1 MSRVLSI
8 LSKAREELGDTN
20 NTRFTDSKLL
30 EHLNDGIKDFILST
44 KSLKERLYV
53 ELASNVAIYDISKY
67 ALFVERVEYMNTKID
82 TLSFKELDSIN
93 TMWQYETGNVVK
105 AITFEHQSKGA
116 FRIYPRLNTVDNN
129 IVSSSDYGILVD
141 FSLDDDIVGI
151 PSIIDVEQNLQAYL
165 VLYVIKKPNIITL
178 TTPDEELELDEL
190 YDKAFVH
197 YIKAQCLR
205 NDSDSNNRQFGNE
218 ELSAYAMYVVN
229 NNKDFALDNQVSGD
243 RIIQYKGFM

>member
-20 NTRFTDSKLL
+20 NTRFSNSKLL

-67 ALFVERVEYMNTKID
+67 ALFVERVEYMHTKID

-93 TMWQYETGNVVK
+93 AMWQYETGNVVK

-116 FRIYPRLNTVDNN
+116 FRIYPRLNTVNNN

-165 VLYVIKKPNIITL
+165 VLYVIKKPNVITL
-178 TTPDEELELDEL
+178 TTPNEELELDEL

>member
-8 LSKAREELGDTN
+8 LSKAREELGDVN

-93 TMWQYETGNVVK
+93 AMWQYETGNVVK

-116 FRIYPRLNTVDNN
+116 FRIYPRLNTVSNN

-141 FSLDDDIVGI
+141 FSLDDDILGI

-165 VLYVIKKPNIITL
+165 VLYVIKKPNVITL

>member
-8 LSKAREELGDTN
+8 LSKAREELGDVN

-53 ELASNVAIYDISKY
+53 ELASNVAMYDISKY

-82 TLSFKELDSIN
+82 TLSFTELDSIN

-129 IVSSSDYGILVD
+129 IVSNSDYGILVD

>member
-8 LSKAREELGDTN
+8 LSKAREELGDAN

-53 ELASNVAIYDISKY
+53 ELASNVAMYDISKY

-82 TLSFKELDSIN
+82 TLSFTELDSIN

>member
-8 LSKAREELGDTN
+8 LSKAREELGDAN

-93 TMWQYETGNVVK
+93 AMWQYETGNVVK
-105 AITFEHQSKGA
+105 AITFEHQSKGV
-116 FRIYPRLNTVDNN
+116 FRIYPRLNTVSNN

-165 VLYVIKKPNIITL
+165 VLYVIKKPNVITL

>member
-20 NTRFTDSKLL
+20 NTRFSNSKLL

-93 TMWQYETGNVVK
+93 AMWQYETGNVVK

-116 FRIYPRLNTVDNN
+116 FRIYPRLNTVNNN

-151 PSIIDVEQNLQAYL
+151 PSIIDVEQNLQAYI
-165 VLYVIKKPNIITL
+165 VLYVIKKPNVITL
-178 TTPDEELELDEL
+178 TTPNEELELDEL

>member
-8 LSKAREELGDTN
+8 LSKAREELGDAN

-53 ELASNVAIYDISKY
+53 ELASNVAMYDISKY

-82 TLSFKELDSIN
+82 TLSFTELDSIN
-93 TMWQYETGNVVK
+93 AMWQYETGNVVK

>member
-20 NTRFTDSKLL
+20 NTRFADGKLL

-53 ELASNVAIYDISKY
+53 ELASNVAMYDISKY

-82 TLSFKELDSIN
+82 TLSFTELDSIN

-105 AITFEHQSKGA
+105 AITFEHQSKGS
-116 FRIYPRLNTVDNN
+116 FRIYPRLNTVSNN

-141 FSLDDDIVGI
+141 FSLDDDIIGI

>member
-8 LSKAREELGDTN
+8 LSKAREELGDVN

-82 TLSFKELDSIN
+82 TLSFTELDSIN
-93 TMWQYETGNVVK
+93 AMWQYETGNVVK

-116 FRIYPRLNTVDNN
+116 FRIYPRLNTVSNN

>member
-8 LSKAREELGDTN
+8 LSKAREELGDVN

-82 TLSFKELDSIN
+82 TLSFTELDSIN
-93 TMWQYETGNVVK
+93 AMWQYETGNVVK
-105 AITFEHQSKGA
+105 AITFEHQSKGS
-116 FRIYPRLNTVDNN
+116 FRIYPRLNTVSNN

-165 VLYVIKKPNIITL
+165 VLYVIKKPNVITL

>member
-20 NTRFTDSKLL
+20 NTRFADGKLL

-82 TLSFKELDSIN
+82 TLSFTELDSIN
-93 TMWQYETGNVVK
+93 AMWQYETGNVVK

-116 FRIYPRLNTVDNN
+116 FRIYPRLNTVSNN

>member
-8 LSKAREELGDTN
+8 LSKAREELGDAN

-82 TLSFKELDSIN
+82 TLSFTELDSIN

-116 FRIYPRLNTVDNN
+116 FRIYPRLNTVSNN

-165 VLYVIKKPNIITL
+165 VLYVIKKPNVITL
-178 TTPDEELELDEL
+178 TTPNEELELDEL

>member
-53 ELASNVAIYDISKY
+53 ELASNVAMYDISKY

-82 TLSFKELDSIN
+82 TLSFTELDSIN

-218 ELSAYAMYVVN
+218 ELSAYAMYIVN

>member
-8 LSKAREELGDTN
+8 LSKAREELGDAN

-53 ELASNVAIYDISKY
+53 ELASNVAMYDISKY

-82 TLSFKELDSIN
+82 TLSFAELDSIN
-93 TMWQYETGNVVK
+93 VMWQYETGNVVK
-105 AITFEHQSKGA
+105 AITFEHQSKGS
-116 FRIYPRLNTVDNN
+116 FRIYPRLNTVSNN

>member
-82 TLSFKELDSIN
+82 TLSFTELDSIN
-93 TMWQYETGNVVK
+93 AMWQYETGNVVK

-116 FRIYPRLNTVDNN
+116 FRIYPRLNTVANN

>member
-8 LSKAREELGDTN
+8 LSKAREELGDAN

-53 ELASNVAIYDISKY
+53 ELASNVAMYDISKY

-82 TLSFKELDSIN
+82 TLSFTELDSIN
-93 TMWQYETGNVVK
+93 AMWQYETGNVVK

-218 ELSAYAMYVVN
+218 ELSAYTMYIVN

>member
-20 NTRFTDSKLL
+20 NTRFTNSKLL

-93 TMWQYETGNVVK
+93 AMWQYETGNVVK
-105 AITFEHQSKGA
+105 AITFEHQSKGS
-116 FRIYPRLNTVDNN
+116 FRIYPRLNTVSNN

-165 VLYVIKKPNIITL
+165 VLYAIKKPNIITL

>member
-8 LSKAREELGDTN
+8 LSKAREELGDAN

-93 TMWQYETGNVVK
+93 AMWQYETGNVVK
-105 AITFEHQSKGA
+105 AITFEHQSKGT
-116 FRIYPRLNTVDNN
+116 FRIYPRLNTVNNN
-129 IVSSSDYGILVD
+129 IVSSSEYGILVD
-141 FSLDDDIVGI
+141 FSLDDDILGI
-151 PSIIDVEQNLQAYL
+151 PSISDIEQNLQAYL
-165 VLYVIKKPNIITL
+165 VLYVIKKPNVITL

>member
-8 LSKAREELGDTN
+8 LSKAREELGDAN

-53 ELASNVAIYDISKY
+53 ELASNVAMYDISKY

-82 TLSFKELDSIN
+82 TLSFTELDSIN
-93 TMWQYETGNVVK
+93 AMWQYETGNVVK

-165 VLYVIKKPNIITL
+165 VLYVIKKPNVITL
-178 TTPDEELELDEL
+178 TTPNEELELDEL

>member
-67 ALFVERVEYMNTKID
+67 ALFVERVEYMNERID
-82 TLSFKELDSIN
+82 TLSFKELDNIN
-93 TMWQYETGNVVK
+93 ASWQYESGNTVK

-165 VLYVIKKPNIITL
+165 VLYVIKKPNVITL

-218 ELSAYAMYVVN
+218 ELSAYAMYIVN
-229 NNKDFALDNQVSGD
+229 NNKDFALDNQISGD

>member
-8 LSKAREELGDTN
+8 LSKAREELGDAN
-20 NTRFTDSKLL
+20 NTRFTNGKLL

-53 ELASNVAIYDISKY
+53 ELASNVAMYDISKY

-82 TLSFKELDSIN
+82 TLSFTELDSIN

-165 VLYVIKKPNIITL
+165 VLYVIKKPNVITL
-178 TTPDEELELDEL
+178 TTPNEELELDEL

>member
-8 LSKAREELGDTN
+8 LSKAREELGDVN

-82 TLSFKELDSIN
+82 TLSFTELDSIN
-93 TMWQYETGNVVK
+93 AMWQYETGNVVK
-105 AITFEHQSKGA
+105 AITFEHQSKGS
-116 FRIYPRLNTVDNN
+116 FRIYPRLNTVNNN

-165 VLYVIKKPNIITL
+165 VLYVIKKPNVITL

>member
-20 NTRFTDSKLL
+20 NTRFSNSKLL

-93 TMWQYETGNVVK
+93 AMWQYETGNVVK

-116 FRIYPRLNTVDNN
+116 FRIYPRLNTVNNN

-165 VLYVIKKPNIITL
+165 VLYVIKKPNVITL
-178 TTPDEELELDEL
+178 TTPNEELELDEL

-229 NNKDFALDNQVSGD
+229 NNKDFALDNQISGD

>member
-8 LSKAREELGDTN
+8 LSKAREELGDAN

-82 TLSFKELDSIN
+82 TLSFKELDNIN

-105 AITFEHQSKGA
+105 AITFEHQSKGS
-116 FRIYPRLNTVDNN
+116 FRIYPRLNTVSNN

>member
-8 LSKAREELGDTN
+8 LSKAREELGDVN

-53 ELASNVAIYDISKY
+53 ELASNVAMYDISKY

-82 TLSFKELDSIN
+82 TLSFTELDSIN

-116 FRIYPRLNTVDNN
+116 FRIYPRLNTVSNN

>member
-20 NTRFTDSKLL
+20 NTRFTNSKLL
-30 EHLNDGIKDFILST
+30 EHLNDGIKDFVLST

-82 TLSFKELDSIN
+82 TLSFTELDSIN

-105 AITFEHQSKGA
+105 AITFEHQSKGS
-116 FRIYPRLNTVDNN
+116 FRIYPRLNTVSNN

>member
-8 LSKAREELGDTN
+8 LSKAREELGDAN

-82 TLSFKELDSIN
+82 TLSFTELDSIN
-93 TMWQYETGNVVK
+93 AMWQYETGNVVK

>member
-82 TLSFKELDSIN
+82 TLSFTELDSIN
-93 TMWQYETGNVVK
+93 AMWQYETGNVVK

-141 FSLDDDIVGI
+141 FSLDDDIIGI

-165 VLYVIKKPNIITL
+165 VLYVIKKPNTITL

>member
-82 TLSFKELDSIN
+82 TLSFTELDSIN

-105 AITFEHQSKGA
+105 AITFEHQSKGS
-116 FRIYPRLNTVDNN
+116 FRIYPRLNTVSNN

-165 VLYVIKKPNIITL
+165 VLYVIKKPNVITL

>member
-53 ELASNVAIYDISKY
+53 ELASNVAMYDISKY

-82 TLSFKELDSIN
+82 TLSFTELDSIN

-116 FRIYPRLNTVDNN
+116 FRIYPRLNTVSNN

-165 VLYVIKKPNIITL
+165 VLYVIKKPNVITL
-178 TTPDEELELDEL
+178 TTPNEELELDEL

>member
-93 TMWQYETGNVVK
+93 AMWQYETGNVVK

-116 FRIYPRLNTVDNN
+116 FRIYPRLNTVSNN

-165 VLYVIKKPNIITL
+165 VLYVIKKPNVITL
-178 TTPDEELELDEL
+178 TTPNEELELDEL

>member
-1 MSRVLSI
+1 MSIVLSI

-20 NTRFTDSKLL
+20 NTRFADGKLL

-53 ELASNVAIYDISKY
+53 ELASNVAMYDISKY

-82 TLSFKELDSIN
+82 TLSFTELDSIN
-93 TMWQYETGNVVK
+93 AMWQYETGNVVK

-218 ELSAYAMYVVN
+218 ELSAYAMYIVN

>member
-8 LSKAREELGDTN
+8 LSKAREELGDAN

-53 ELASNVAIYDISKY
+53 ELASNVAMYDISKY

-82 TLSFKELDSIN
+82 TLSFTELDSIN

-105 AITFEHQSKGA
+105 AITFEHQSKGS

-218 ELSAYAMYVVN
+218 ELSAYAMYIVN

>member
-8 LSKAREELGDTN
+8 LSKAREELGDAN

-93 TMWQYETGNVVK
+93 AMWQYESGNVVK
-105 AITFEHQSKGA
+105 AITFEHQSKGS
-116 FRIYPRLNTVDNN
+116 FRIYPRLNTVSNN

-218 ELSAYAMYVVN
+218 ELSAYAMYIVN

>member
-20 NTRFTDSKLL
+20 NTRFTNSKLL

-93 TMWQYETGNVVK
+93 AMWQYETGNVVK
-105 AITFEHQSKGA
+105 AITFEHQSKGS

-129 IVSSSDYGILVD
+129 IVSSSDYGVLVD

-218 ELSAYAMYVVN
+218 ELSAYAMYIVN

>member
-20 NTRFTDSKLL
+20 NTRFTNSKLL

>member
-8 LSKAREELGDTN
+8 LSKAREELGDVN

-53 ELASNVAIYDISKY
+53 ELASNVAMYDISKY

-82 TLSFKELDSIN
+82 TLSFTELDSIN

-165 VLYVIKKPNIITL
+165 VLYVIKKPNVITL

>member
-20 NTRFTDSKLL
+20 NTRFADGKLL

-82 TLSFKELDSIN
+82 TLSFTELDSIN
-93 TMWQYETGNVVK
+93 AMWQYETGNVVK

-116 FRIYPRLNTVDNN
+116 FRIYPRLNTVSNN

-165 VLYVIKKPNIITL
+165 VLYVIKKPNVITL

>member
-20 NTRFTDSKLL
+20 NTRFTDGKLL

-93 TMWQYETGNVVK
+93 TMWQYETSNTVK
-105 AITFEHQSKGA
+105 AITFEHQSKGS

-165 VLYVIKKPNIITL
+165 VLYVIKKPNVITL

>member
-20 NTRFTDSKLL
+20 NTRFADGKLL

-82 TLSFKELDSIN
+82 TLSFTELDSIN
-93 TMWQYETGNVVK
+93 AMWQYETGNVVK

-116 FRIYPRLNTVDNN
+116 FRIYPRLNTVSNN

-141 FSLDDDIVGI
+141 FSLDDDIIGI

-218 ELSAYAMYVVN
+218 ELSAYAMYIVN